1 MQKGGVKQEDLHP
14 QAQPIGDEFHKAGLR
29 TKISAF
35 IKGRETA
42 EAHEVK
48 LPTKDEVEKSIDSL
62 FSSSECKQP
71 SKGLN
76 SGAGIVDAAS
86 VYLMTFHHAAAGL
99 GLPGLIASESIAFI
113 KNSADSQHSS
123 SSVWNER
130 RHLREFKSH
139 ILSELES
146 KLPDAKHKRQEMELK
161 ELIQETQTL
170 FSDIEKKSKEHLD
183 TALKNR
189 LQGVGSSIAALVV
202 NSTLLK
208 PLVDY
213 TSEFFTSFA
222 RVQPVQ
228 PPGYNP
234 DPAMATID
242 LAVRVGWFVFTS
254 AFITTLAYEVRGDTS
269 ESIEKRDKAREE
281 LKGRVESLFGKI
293 QEMLG

>member
-29 TKISAF
+29 TKISNYFVKKSGSA
-35 IKGRETA
+35 TA
-42 EAHEVK
+42 HVVK
-48 LPTKDEVEKSIDSL
+48 LPTKDEVEKNIDSL
-62 FSSSECKQP
+62 FSFSECKQP
-71 SKGLN
+71 SRGLN

-99 GLPGLIASESIAFI
+99 GLPGLIASESISLV
-113 KNSADSQHSS
+113 KNYADNRNHSG
-123 SSVWNER
+123 SVRDER
-130 RHLREFKSH
+130 RYLRECKSH

-146 KLPDAKHKRQEMELK
+146 KLPNAKHRRQEMELR
-161 ELIQETQTL
+161 ELIKETQTL

-189 LQGVGSSIAALVV
+189 LQGVGGSIAALFV

-213 TSEFFTSFA
+213 TLDFFSSLA
-222 RVQPVQ
+222 RVQPLQ
-228 PPGYNP
+228 PPGYSP
-234 DPAMATID
+234 DLVLVE
-242 LAVRVGWFVFTS
+242 LAVRTGWLVFTS
-254 AFITTLAYEVRGDTS
+254 AFITTLAYEVRKDGS